1 MQRALSCHNRPVIAS
16 SPRVDIAD
24 ALDVL
29 AGELEALSFGP
40 DWGDLAAERDGLV
53 GIIRSYLIPR
63 AAHPGR
69 PMVVVLVG
77 PTGSGKSTMLNSLSG
92 LDISTTGA
100 LRPTTTAPVVL
111 AKSGTEERYRTIGG
125 VGCEVRPGRAR
136 VLDSLVLVDA
146 PDLDSTSTGHRA
158 MAETLIDNADIVV
171 FVTSAL
177 RYADDVP
184 WQVLRRAVSRGAP
197 VIHVLNRVSS
207 ASSGAIVDFRSRL
220 SAAGLDDD
228 LVTVSEHH
236 LADEAQRV
244 PSLAVRSLRNRLD
257 ELIANQEEL
266 TAEVFT
272 RVLSSTLGRATDLTH
287 TISDFTLEVDDL
299 EATLSVN
306 LAARVAALDL
316 TGVARDLYEKAPVR
330 SSRRAVRTWRNKVER
345 SDPEAIAKATN
356 DLIDRIHSVVHSDVR
371 RWLAEERALLRGW
384 NVSARDVVAGVSPE
398 AQSQLGG
405 WVAFVARVAT
415 DHDDTAVWLHQAVLL
430 EAAAAEET
438 ERAAGLALGA
448 DADVLVERAR
458 RELLGRLGLIYE
470 QVGRLVI
477 GEIRARHGSVDID
490 ELRASLGAV
499 TVLAPVHA

>member
-1 MQRALSCHNRPVIAS
+1 MIAS
-16 SPRVDIAD
+16 SPRVDVAD

-29 AGELEALSFGP
+29 AGELESLSFGP
-40 DWGDLAAERDGLV
+40 DWGDLAAERDRLV

-63 AAHPGR
+63 ASDPGR

-77 PTGSGKSTMLNSLSG
+77 PTGSGKSTLLNSLSG

-125 VGCEVRPGRAR
+125 VGCEVRRGRAR

-184 WQVLRRAVSRGAP
+184 WQVLRRAVSRGTP
-197 VIHVLNRVSS
+197 VIHVLNRVGS

-228 LVTVSEHH
+228 LITVTEHH

-257 ELIANQEEL
+257 EHIANQEEL

-272 RVLSSTLGRATDLTH
+272 RVLSSTLKRATDLTH

-299 EATLSVN
+299 EASLSVR
-306 LAARVAALDL
+306 LADRVAALDL
-316 TGVARDLYEKAPVR
+316 TGVARDLYQRAPDR
-330 SSRRAVRTWRNKVER
+330 SSRRAVRIWRNNVER

-356 DLIDRIHSVVHSDVR
+356 ELIDRIHSVVQSDVR
-371 RWLAEERALLRGW
+371 RWLAEERTMLRGW
-384 NVSARDVVAGVSPE
+384 NVSAGDVIAGVGLE
-398 AQSQLGG
+398 AQSQLEG
-405 WVAFVARVAT
+405 WVVFVARVAA
-415 DHDDTAVWLHQAVLL
+415 DHDDAAVWLHQAVLL
-430 EAAAAEET
+430 AAVTTEEAK
-438 ERAAGLALGA
+438 RAAGLAIGA

-470 QVGRLVI
+470 QVGRLVT
-477 GEIRARHGSVDID
+477 GEIRARHGSVDVD
-490 ELRASLGAV
+490 DLRATIGAV